1 MNKRGKIVLGAA
13 LLPALVTSQQIGT
26 AVPEV
31 HPTLATYRCTNQ
43 GGCVERNTTIVLDEF
58 FRNIHDTN
66 DTSISCGTYA
76 ALNTTLC
83 PTAEAC
89 AHDCA
94 LEGVDYAANGV
105 QTDGDALI
113 MNQFVQLP
121 NGTYDSV
128 GPRVY
133 LLDVGEKD
141 YELFK
146 MLNMEISFDVDVS
159 KLVCGMNGALYVT
172 EMEASG
178 GRSALNPAGA
188 SYGTGYCDAQC
199 SRLAW
204 INGVVCLCSCPKIL
218 SANTEQI
225 GRLLIPYPK
234 SRQIPTQPMARVVMR
249 WTYSSP
255 TPSRK
260 P

>member
-1 MNKRGKIVLGAA
+1 M
-13 LLPALVTSQQIGT
+13 
-26 AVPEV
+26 
-31 HPTLATYRCTNQ
+31 
-43 GGCVERNTTIVLDEF
+43 ERNTTIVLDEF
-58 FRNIHDTN
+58 FRNIHDIN

-105 QTDGDALI
+105 RTDGDALV

-146 MLNMEISFDVDVS
+146 MLNMEVSFDVDVS
-159 KLVCGMNGALYVT
+159 KLVCGMNGALYLT

-204 INGVVCLCSCPKIL
+204 INGVVCLCSCPRIL

-225 GRLLIPYPK
+225 GHLLIPYPK
-234 SRQIPTQPMARVVMR
+234 SRQIPTQPMAHVAMK
-249 WTYSSP
+249 WTYLSP

-260 P
+260 L

>member
-1 MNKRGKIVLGAA
+1 MCASGRIVLGAA
-13 LLPALVTSQQIGT
+13 LLPALVASQQIGT

-31 HPTLATYRCTNQ
+31 HPTLTTYRCTNR
-43 GGCVERNTTIVLDEF
+43 GGCVERNTTIVVDEF
-58 FRNIHDTN
+58 FRDIHDVN
-66 DTSISCGTYA
+66 DTTISCGTYA

-83 PTAEAC
+83 PTVESC
-89 AHDCA
+89 AHNCA
-94 LEGVDYAANGV
+94 VEGVDYAANGI
-105 QTDGDALI
+105 QTDGNALI

-128 GPRVY
+128 GPRAY

-141 YELFK
+141 YELFH

-159 KLVCGMNGALYVT
+159 KLVCGMNGALYLT

-178 GRSALNPAGA
+178 GRSLLNPAGA

-204 INGVVCLCSCPKIL
+204 INGVVCFLVPAHALRK
-218 SANTEQI
+218 N
-225 GRLLIPYPK
+225 
-234 SRQIPTQPMARVVMR
+234 
-249 WTYSSP
+249 SSQ
-255 TPSRK
+255 
-260 P
+260 

>member
-1 MNKRGKIVLGAA
+1 MMATRKVLLATA
-13 LLPALVTSQQIGT
+13 LLSALAASQQIGT
-26 AVPEV
+26 VVPEV
-31 HPTLATYRCTNQ
+31 HPTLTTYRCTTAE
-43 GGCVERNTTIVLDEF
+43 GCKEQNTTIVLDEF
-58 FRNIHDTN
+58 FRIIHDVN

-89 AHDCA
+89 AENCV
-94 LEGVDYAANGV
+94 LEGIDYAANGV

-113 MNQFVQLP
+113 MSQFVKLP

-128 GPRVY
+128 GPRAY

-146 MLNMEISFDVDVS
+146 MLDMEISFDVDVS
-159 KLVCGMNGALYVT
+159 KLVCGMNCALYLT

-178 GRSALNPAGA
+178 GRSAWNTAGA

-204 INGVVCLCSCPKIL
+204 INGVVCQPATTSL
-218 SANTEQI
+218 S
-225 GRLLIPYPK
+225 
-234 SRQIPTQPMARVVMR
+234 QP
-249 WTYSSP
+249 SP
-255 TPSRK
+255 TDCSHVI
-260 P
+260 

>member
-1 MNKRGKIVLGAA
+1 MRTRGKVILGAA
-13 LLPALVTSQQIGT
+13 LLSASAASQQIGT
-26 AVPEV
+26 TVPEV
-31 HPTLATYRCTNQ
+31 HPALTTYRCTNK

-58 FRNIHDTN
+58 FRNIHYVN
-66 DTSISCGTYA
+66 DTGISCGTYA

-83 PTAEAC
+83 PTVEAC
-89 AHDCA
+89 AQDCA

-105 QTDGDALI
+105 QTDGDALT
-113 MNQFVQLP
+113 MNQFVKLA
-121 NGTYDSV
+121 NGTYNSV
-128 GPRVY
+128 GPRAY
-133 LLDVGEKD
+133 LLDVGGQD

-159 KLVCGMNGALYVT
+159 KLVCGMNGALYLT

-204 INGVVCLCSCPKIL
+204 INGVVCPPGIALLPARRWLIACPCHL
-218 SANTEQI
+218 GQ
-225 GRLLIPYPK
+225 PK
-234 SRQIPTQPMARVVMR
+234 CNARCMLQ
-249 WTYSSP
+249 
-255 TPSRK
+255 
-260 P
+260 